1 MTDDARQTSVLL
13 IEDHRDIAEMIVE
26 FLEGRGFAVDYAGDG
41 VTGLHLAVTNPYDVI
56 VLDVMLPGLDG
67 LALCRKLREEARRDT
82 PLLMLTA
89 RDTLD
94 DKLRGLDA
102 GADDYLVKPFE
113 IDELLAR
120 VEALTRRS
128 AYGATARLGPL
139 EIDRIQRKAL
149 VAGAP
154 VDLTGLEFRLLA
166 RLAQEGGRPVDR
178 PTLLADVWDLK
189 FDPGSGVVEVH
200 VSRLRDKLGEHAWMV
215 ETVRGAG
222 YRLRTER
229 KRSEPPPRGR

>member
-1 MTDDARQTSVLL
+1 MHALVVEDDPALADFLQRAL
-13 IEDHRDIAEMIVE
+13 RDEGIDSTVAPTVKDA
-26 FLEGRGFAVDYAGDG
+26 LEATAQRGFDI
-41 VTGLHLAVTNPYDVI
+41 I
-56 VLDVMLPGLDG
+56 VLDWMLPDG
-67 LALCRKLREEARRDT
+67 DGTTVATTLRERGSTT
-82 PLLMLTA
+82 PILMLTA
-89 RDTLD
+89 RGEVHDRVT
-94 DKLRGLDA
+94 GLKS

-139 EIDRIQRKAL
+139 EIDRIERKA
-149 VAGAP
+149 VVDGEA

-229 KRSEPPPRGR
+229 KRSEPPPPSKGR